1 MSRVHGLSITLSVR
15 LVGPWVPCVALIRS
29 VKDKAE
35 EEGKRCLPSGRYTRQ
50 KAVKATPIDSV

>member
-1 MSRVHGLSITLSVR
+1 MGSVCCMSHTL
-15 LVGPWVPCVALIRS
+15 IKS

-35 EEGKRCLPSGRYTRQ
+35 EEGKRCLPSRQYIRQ